1 MKIVEKLNA
10 IAEDCEWGERSPVS
24 GISTWPKE
32 TTVEFK
38 AARIIEAAMRNLTV
52 ISEMNEAVPAEAI
65 RYTAKTMI
73 AQLLELCNDPELDS

>member
-1 MKIVEKLNA
+1 MKIVEKLDA